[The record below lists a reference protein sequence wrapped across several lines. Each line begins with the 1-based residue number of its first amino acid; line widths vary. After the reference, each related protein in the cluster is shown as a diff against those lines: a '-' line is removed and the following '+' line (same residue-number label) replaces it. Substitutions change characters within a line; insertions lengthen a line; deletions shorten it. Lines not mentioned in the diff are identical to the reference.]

1 MRGLIGAF
9 AAGLAIAAEPSAA
22 QTSPTPAPA
31 AGTSDVPQDAVGDI
45 IVTAQRRAERL
56 QDVPVAVTALDA
68 GTLRARQATRIVDI
82 ATTVPNLHVSNNIG
96 QGSATT
102 AFLRGV
108 GETESI
114 ISIDTPVGFYLD
126 DVYIG
131 RQGVNNMAL
140 FDVERIEVLRGP
152 QGTLYGRNTSAGAI
166 KVVLKRPD
174 FEPENA
180 VEASYGS
187 FDAWSVKGSTN
198 VPLSNTFAIRANA
211 LVSGG
216 GGYTYNRTLDTR
228 VNDSKFAG
236 FRLAARYKP
245 TTDLDINIAG
255 DWSRNNENGTY
266 GIDVAGIVRP
276 YSGSI
281 RVASSGTDTDNIG
294 KAYGVAGTV
303 DWTLSDNVSLK
314 SITAWRRTEQHYK
327 LDLTDQPVPL
337 YLLYT
342 DNDSKQF
349 SQELQLSGDLL
360 SGKLK
365 YVGGFYFFDE
375 RSRAFIGDYLFQS
388 LYFRKDLGVHT
399 KSYAGYAQ
407 LEYALT
413 ERVGLIAGGRYTHDD
428 KSIAIVEKLGGTPGF
443 ADIGGVVVFDTDT
456 VRGQVIPARPGR
468 PVKTDLTFNKFTP
481 KVGIE
486 FKPNRDLLLYASYT
500 QGFKSGGWSA
510 RVTSAD
516 QFFDFD
522 PETINSYEVG
532 VKSQILNRSATVNV
546 TGFYYDYKNLFNTG
560 TTADGGFGIATSNA
574 NIYGVEVETNWQIAD
589 GIRVFANGAW
599 QDAERKGV
607 GVATIA
613 LGSELQRLP
622 HWSGA
627 IGITGKRPLGDRFNV
642 IANADYSYQSKHFI
656 NPQNTPAAR
665 TGPVSLVNASLGI
678 ETADAR
684 YGLTVGCRNCFNAVY
699 KVQILD
705 FASLGFIEVYPG
717 PREQWTLTARARF

>member
-1 MRGLIGAF
+1 MTTFKSILFAGIAVPVL
-9 AAGLAIAAEPSAA
+9 AAGAGAQALPPEPV
-22 QTSPTPAPA
+22 APA
-31 AGTSDVPQDAVGDI
+31 TAPDAVGEI

-56 QDVPVAVTALDA
+56 QDVPGAVTALDA
-68 GTLRARQATRIVDI
+68 GLLRARQATRVVDI

-166 KVVLKRPD
+166 KIVLKRPA

-180 VEASYGS
+180 AEASYGS

-198 VPLSNTFAIRANA
+198 VPLSSVFAVRANA

-216 GGYTYNRTLDTR
+216 GGYTYNRTLDER

-245 TTDLDINIAG
+245 SDNLDINLAA
-255 DWSRNNENGTY
+255 DWSRNNEQGTY
-266 GIDVAGIVRP
+266 GIDIAGIVRP

-281 RVASSGTDTDNIG
+281 RVASSGTDTNNIG
-294 KAYGVAGTV
+294 KAYGFSGTI
-303 DWTLSDNVSLK
+303 DWTLSESAAIK
-314 SITAWRRTEQHYK
+314 SITAWRRTQQHYA
-327 LDLTDQPVPL
+327 LDLTDQPESI

-349 SQELQLSGDLL
+349 SQELQLSGTGFD
-360 SGKLK
+360 GKLK
-365 YVGGFYFFDE
+365 YVGGVYYFDE
-375 RSRAFIGDYLFQS
+375 RSKSLLGDQLFGF
-388 LYFRKDLGVHT
+388 LYFRKDLRVRT
-399 KSYAGYAQ
+399 ESYAAYAQ
-407 LEYALT
+407 FEYQLT
-413 ERVGLIAGGRYTHDD
+413 DTLGLIAGGRYTHDD
-428 KSIAIVEKLGGTPGF
+428 KNIDIVEKFGGTPGF
-443 ADIGGVVVFDTDT
+443 ADIGGDVVFTTDT
-456 VRGQVIPARPGR
+456 LRGQLIPARPGR
-468 PVKTDLTFNKFTP
+468 PVKTDLGFNKFTP

-486 FKPNRDLLLYASYT
+486 YKPSRDLLVYASYT

-510 RVTSAD
+510 RVTSAEE
-516 QFFDFD
+516 FFDFD
-522 PETINSYEVG
+522 PETINSYEIG
-532 VKSQILNRSATVNV
+532 VKSQILNRNATVNV

-560 TTADGGFGIATSNA
+560 TTSSGGFGIATSDA
-574 NIYGVEVETNWQIAD
+574 NIYGIEVETNWQLSE
-589 GIRVFANGAW
+589 GIRLFANGAW
-599 QDAERKGV
+599 QDAKRKGV

-627 IGITGKRPLGDRFNV
+627 IGVTAKRPLSDRLNV
-642 IANADYSYQSKHFI
+642 IANADYSYQGKHFV

-665 TGPVSLVNASLGI
+665 TGPVDLVNASVAI
-678 ETADAR
+678 ETADER
-684 YGLTVGCRNCFNAVY
+684 FGLTVGCRNCFNEVY

-705 FASLGFIEVYPG
+705 FAALGFIEVYPG